1 MLVFNGEIYNFQAI
15 RDELVEKGHVFRTRT
30 DSEVLLHGYEEY
42 GPALLDRLRGMYAFV
57 IWDSA
62 AGRLF
67 GARDIFGIKPFYY
80 YHRDGAFLFGS
91 EIRSF
96 LEHPDFKKE
105 LNEERLPDYL
115 CYEYIPDRETMFRDV
130 FKLQNGEYFLY
141 ENGRLSI
148 HKYFDAVDAFHVDE
162 GPVLTEWE
170 DKIASA
176 FTESVE
182 MHKISDVEV
191 GCFLSS
197 GVDSS
202 YVVREVSKVTKDVKT
217 FSVGYEEE
225 RYSELPY
232 AQDFSRVIGVEN
244 ISNKVSA
251 DEFFGMAGKIQYY
264 MDEPLPN
271 PSEIPLFF
279 LAQNAA
285 KYVKV
290 VLSGEG
296 ADELFGGYP
305 MYLEGGHFARYT
317 RIPRTLRRAAATLAK
332 RLPDFKGKRFVIRG
346 ALEPYQRFM
355 RANYVF
361 TRDERNRY
369 LKKPIP
375 AKDPVA
381 FAKPHFD
388 RAAHLDEPTRL
399 QYVDMQTWMLYD
411 ILQKADRMSMAN
423 SLELRVPFLDR
434 KMLELAATLPTRY
447 RVDGNVTKVA
457 LRGAALR
464 QLPERTAN
472 KKKLGFPVPL
482 NDWLRQDT
490 YYNMVRTAFT
500 GDIAAR
506 FFDRRAILK
515 LLDDH
520 REGAAH
526 NMKKIWSIYTFILW
540 YEQFFVLN

>member
-1 MLVFNGEIYNFQAI
+1 
-15 RDELVEKGHVFRTRT
+15 
-30 DSEVLLHGYEEY
+30 
-42 GPALLDRLRGMYAFV
+42 
-57 IWDSA
+57 
-62 AGRLF
+62 
-67 GARDIFGIKPFYY
+67 
-80 YHRDGAFLFGS
+80 
-91 EIRSF
+91 
-96 LEHPDFKKE
+96 
-105 LNEERLPDYL
+105 
-115 CYEYIPDRETMFRDV
+115 
-130 FKLQNGEYFLY
+130 
-141 ENGRLSI
+141 
-148 HKYFDAVDAFHVDE
+148 
-162 GPVLTEWE
+162 
-170 DKIASA
+170 
-176 FTESVE
+176 

-355 RANYVF
+355 RANYLTTV
-361 TRDERNRY
+361 
-369 LKKPIP
+369 
-375 AKDPVA
+375 
-381 FAKPHFD
+381 
-388 RAAHLDEPTRL
+388 
-399 QYVDMQTWMLYD
+399 
-411 ILQKADRMSMAN
+411 
-423 SLELRVPFLDR
+423 
-434 KMLELAATLPTRY
+434 
-447 RVDGNVTKVA
+447 
-457 LRGAALR
+457 
-464 QLPERTAN
+464 
-472 KKKLGFPVPL
+472 
-482 NDWLRQDT
+482 
-490 YYNMVRTAFT
+490 
-500 GDIAAR
+500 
-506 FFDRRAILK
+506 
-515 LLDDH
+515 
-520 REGAAH
+520 
-526 NMKKIWSIYTFILW
+526 
-540 YEQFFVLN
+540 